1 VRRGECRRGISGERA
16 RVQRKDVVPREQAPV
31 PSPRG
36 RRRCL
41 VLGLCLFAYGN
52 CWPAERGIYITAPS
66 AGVTAT
72 ALAAGGTHTCAIV
85 TGGGVKC
92 WGSNNQGQLGAGN
105 TVEQPGMVVDVGF
118 GTGALSS
125 PPSSPGTVEHPI
137 LMVTVVSLG
146 PGTAVQ
152 WAR

>member
-1 VRRGECRRGISGERA
+1 VQEGDIGRAGTCTAEGRRSTGTGPGA
-16 RVQRKDVVPREQAPV
+16 LAPRQAPLSCV
-31 PSPRG
+31 RS
-36 RRRCL
+36 
-41 VLGLCLFAYGN
+41 VFAYGN